1 MPDALG
7 PDDSTASPA
16 TGSPDPAAQLAPG
29 RLPDAAFAAEIA
41 REAGRALVEL
51 RESYGHIGDEARRR
65 ALKDAG
71 DELAQGI
78 LAARLGAER
87 PGDAVL
93 SEEAVDS
100 DARLGADRVWII
112 DPLDG
117 TDEFSHG
124 RTDFAVHVALWQ
136 RAAGE
141 QGGLTDAVVDVPALG
156 EVWRTDR
163 PLAPQPLPVD
173 RPLRIVVSRSRPPAG
188 LPQLL
193 ADASRGLAEAGITPN
208 GIEGAN
214 VGSVGAKLGEVMA
227 GRAEAYLHPGGLNE
241 WDLAAPHAC
250 ALANGLVALGP
261 MQAFNR
267 MPPKAG
273 PVLIAHPAI
282 AEVLAAHWRP

>member
-1 MPDALG
+1 M
-7 PDDSTASPA
+7 SSPEDR
-16 TGSPDPAAQLAPG
+16 T
-29 RLPDAAFAAEIA
+29 DAAFAVDIA
-41 REAGRALVEL
+41 RQAGRALLDLRTRFGPIADDIQRREL
-51 RESYGHIGDEARRR
+51 M
-65 ALKDAG
+65 DAG
-71 DELAQGI
+71 DDLAQTILAEELA
-78 LAARLGAER
+78 AHR

-93 SEEAVDS
+93 SEEAADS
-100 DARLGADRVWII
+100 DARLAADRVWII

-117 TDEFSHG
+117 TSEYGQG

-136 RAAGE
+136 RAAAA
-141 QGGLTDAVVDVPALG
+141 GGAITDGVVDVPALG
-156 EVWRTDR
+156 ETWRTD
-163 PLAPQPLPVD
+163 QPSGPGAVPTD
-173 RPLRIVVSRSRPPAG
+173 RPLRIVVSRSRPPAELPG
-188 LPQLL
+188 LLEG
-193 ADASRGLAEAGITPN
+193 ASAGLAEAGITPH

-261 MQAFNR
+261 AQPFNR

-282 AEVLAAHWRP
+282 AEVLAAHWR